1 MKTAMVLGAGG
12 FIGSH
17 LAARLKEEGFWVRGV
32 DLKFPEFSETRAD
45 DFCNC

>member
-17 LAARLKEEGFWVRGV
+17 LAARLKEEGFG
-32 DLKFPEFSETRAD
+32 SEVWISNSLNFLNTQMIL
-45 DFCNC
+45 